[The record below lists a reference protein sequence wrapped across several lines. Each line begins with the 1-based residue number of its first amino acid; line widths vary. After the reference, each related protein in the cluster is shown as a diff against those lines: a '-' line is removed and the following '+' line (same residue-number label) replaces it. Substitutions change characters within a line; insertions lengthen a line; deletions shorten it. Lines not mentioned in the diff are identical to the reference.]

1 VKDRRRARRAGVP
14 LLVIALL
21 AGVAGC
27 GLSADGEP
35 REIAA
40 SELGA
45 DILDP
50 NTSTTTI
57 VSGSTAQVVVYL
69 LSGRDDTTRLRPVS
83 RTIEVGRGDAD
94 VAARAAERVRALLQ
108 PLSEA
113 EEAAGL
119 TSSIPADTALID
131 TKIDAPTQEL
141 TVNLSGAL
149 FDVQLKAL
157 ANSFAQIVWTV
168 TELEGVRSVRFQAE
182 GVDFR
187 ALNADGAEQNG
198 AVSTAD
204 YWTLAPR

>member
-1 VKDRRRARRAGVP
+1 MRARWARRAGVA
-14 LLVIALL
+14 LVA
-21 AGVAGC
+21 AAMVASTAGC
-27 GLSADGEP
+27 GLSADDEP
-35 REIAA
+35 RDIAA
-40 SELGA
+40 DDLPA

-57 VSGSTAQVVVYL
+57 VSGSTAEVVVYL
-69 LSGRDDTTRLRPVS
+69 LSGSDDTTRLRPVS

-108 PLSEA
+108 PLSEE
-113 EEAAGL
+113 EEADGL
-119 TSSIPADTALID
+119 VSSIPADTALID
-131 TKIDAPTQEL
+131 TQIDVATQVL

-187 ALNADGAEQNG
+187 ALNADGAEQDG

-204 YWTLAPR
+204 YRALAPR

>member
-1 VKDRRRARRAGVP
+1 MRARGP
-14 LLVIALL
+14 LRSVAVTL
-21 AGVAGC
+21 AVAVAATVTGC
-27 GLSADGEP
+27 GLSADDEP
-35 REIAA
+35 RNIAA
-40 SELGA
+40 ADLPT

-50 NTSTTTI
+50 NTTSTTAP
-57 VSGSTAQVVVYL
+57 SGSTAAVVVYL
-69 LSGRDDTTRLRPVS
+69 LSGSDDSTHLRPVS

-94 VAARAAERVRALLQ
+94 VAARAAERVRALLL

-119 TSSIPADTALID
+119 VSSIPADTALID
-131 TKIDAPTQEL
+131 TKIDGPSQEL

-187 ALNADGAEQNG
+187 ALNADGAEQDG
-198 AVSTAD
+198 AVTTAD
-204 YWTLAPR
+204 YRSLAPR

>member
-1 VKDRRRARRAGVP
+1 MKDRRRARRAGVP